1 MTVQAGS
8 VFKTAPG
15 AHLSHF
21 VKATMITANSYPSA
35 ADHPA
40 PASRNAPLWAAVG
53 VLGVAVIAMGG
64 TMLYRQG
71 AQSVALPVAALSA
84 PSLRVAAL
92 NLPAAA
98 AANSTADDL
107 VEAPPPVARKVVAPA
122 APRPTPA
129 PRHVHVAPAAYP
141 SAHPSV
147 QPAHDQ
153 VGYRQASACASCGSV
168 ESVTAVQ
175 RASKP
180 AAISVGSVAGGVI
193 GAALGNQVGRG
204 NGRTLATVLGAVGGG
219 YAGHVIEGQV
229 RKETVY
235 QVGVR
240 MEDGSRRTIETP
252 TAPSVGS
259 RVTVDGTVLR
269 DAQSGSYERRAA
281 PIPVRYS
288 QPAY

>member
-1 MTVQAGS
+1 MT
-8 VFKTAPG
+8 
-15 AHLSHF
+15 
-21 VKATMITANSYPSA
+21 TANSHPSA
-35 ADHPA
+35 VDNPA

-53 VLGVAVIAMGG
+53 VLGVAVMAMGG

-71 AQSVALPVAALSA
+71 AQSVAVPVAALSA
-84 PSLRVAAL
+84 ASPRAPAL
-92 NLPAAA
+92 NLQAPAAA
-98 AANSTADDL
+98 GGAADDL
-107 VEAPPPVARKVVAPA
+107 VEAPPPAARKVVAPR
-122 APRPTPA
+122 APRPAPA
-129 PRHVHVAPAAYP
+129 PRYVNAAPAASPAMSPTASPAAYP
-141 SAHPSV
+141 GV
-147 QPAHDQ
+147 QTAHDQ

-193 GAALGNQVGRG
+193 GAALGTQVGRG

-240 MEDGSRRTIETP
+240 MEDGSRRMVETP
-252 TAPSVGS
+252 TAPAVGS

-269 DAQSGSYERRAA
+269 DAQSGSYERRSA
-281 PIPVRYS
+281 PIPVAYS